1 MNTRR
6 LLSRLGIA
14 SLWMGIRRMMHILT
28 GLLLVGLSLSAFAA
42 EDDWLR
48 LQTPEFSVI
57 SQLDERKTRR
67 WASEFDQFV
76 SALFSLYA
84 IERKGLPPLTIVLF
98 DSAKNFASFRP
109 RTESGQAKN
118 VGGVFGRQANWSV
131 MGTPANNQSRETRR
145 VLNHEAVHWFFSAS
159 DVELP
164 LWFNEGFAE
173 VLSTIE
179 IRRGSAQ
186 WGRALP
192 EHVQLLRDSG
202 LRPLGQF
209 LELSQDE
216 AIHGDARYYPQAWA
230 FVHFAVFGGTGAHQR
245 SLSDLARRVRIEPVD
260 SAFKS
265 AFGMSLEE
273 GDLALRSYIKRG
285 SYSMAKLDIPDRV
298 DSFVATQATPIQVQS
313 ALGRLALVTRNMEL
327 ALHHANVLIEGNP
340 KAPEGFELRAM
351 VKFAGNDQEAGRQDV
366 IKAIELDSLDAGM
379 YLSAARFELN
389 ERMQSLAS
397 LDEALDPE
405 EARRIADRVIRAFEL
420 RSTEPRAFE
429 MLSIGLM
436 NVRELTATDEQLL
449 DVVQR
454 FMPKSGLPAL
464 VRSVSAYRQGDYYQA
479 RELHAQACSRERNL
493 PASLRAAARSM
504 GERWLY
510 DKLAEAFNG
519 VENTTDFDAAYTQL
533 EAAMATPEM
542 SENLTAALRRM
553 SKEVA
558 AWRVRLPEGAPHRQ
572 VKTPTLQD
580 YWKSILDDPQSSEE
594 ERENAQRAL
603 HRIAP

>member
-1 MNTRR
+1 MVTQNI
-6 LLSRLGIA
+6 LSRSGIA
-14 SLWMGIRRMMHILT
+14 SLWIGVRRGMHILA
-28 GLLLVGLSLSAFAA
+28 GLLWIGFSTSAVAA
-42 EDDWLR
+42 EIDWLR

-67 WASEFDQFV
+67 WAGEFDQFV

-98 DSAKNFASFRP
+98 DRAKNFAAYRP
-109 RTESGQAKN
+109 RTESGQAKKI
-118 VGGVFGRQANWSV
+118 VGVFGRQANWSV
-131 MGTPANNQSRETRR
+131 MGTPATNQSRETRR

-159 DVELP
+159 GVELP
-164 LWFNEGFAE
+164 LWFNEGYAE

-192 EHVQLLRDSG
+192 QHIQLLRDLG
-202 LRPLGQF
+202 LRPLGEF
-209 LELSQDE
+209 FELNQDE

-230 FVHFAVFGGTGAHQR
+230 FVHFAVFGGTGTHQR
-245 SLSDLARRVRIEPVD
+245 SLSDLARRVRVEPIDV
-260 SAFKS
+260 AFKS

-273 GDLALRSYIKRG
+273 GDRALSTYIKRG
-285 SYSMAKLDIPDRV
+285 TYSMAKLDIPDRV

-313 ALGRLALVTRNMEL
+313 ALGRLALVTRNIEL

-351 VKFAGNDQEAGRQDV
+351 VKFGEIDPEAGRQDV
-366 IKAIELDSLDAGM
+366 NQAIELDSLDAGM
-379 YLSAARFELN
+379 HLSAARFELN
-389 ERMQSLAS
+389 ERMQNVAS
-397 LDEALDPE
+397 LDEVLDPE
-405 EARRIADRVIRAFEL
+405 EARRISDRVIRALEL
-420 RSTEPRAFE
+420 RSTEPLAFE

-436 NVRELTATDEQLL
+436 NVRELTSTDEGLL

-454 FMPKSGLPAL
+454 FMPQSGLPAL
-464 VRSVSAYRQGDYYQA
+464 VRSVIAYRQGDYYQA
-479 RELHAQACSRERNL
+479 RELHALACSQEREL

-504 GERWLY
+504 GERWWY

-519 VENTTDFDAAYTQL
+519 VENTTEFDAAYTQL
-533 EAAMATPEM
+533 EAAMATPGM
-542 SENLTAALRRM
+542 SENLTAALSRL
-553 SKEVA
+553 SKQVM
-558 AWRVRLPEGAPHRQ
+558 AWRARLPEGMPYRQ

-594 ERENAQRAL
+594 ERDNARRAL
-603 HRIAP
+603 HQIAR